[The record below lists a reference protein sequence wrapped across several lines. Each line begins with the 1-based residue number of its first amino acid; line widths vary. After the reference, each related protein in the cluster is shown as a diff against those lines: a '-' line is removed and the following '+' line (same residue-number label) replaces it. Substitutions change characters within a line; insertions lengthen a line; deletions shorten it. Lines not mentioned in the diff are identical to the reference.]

1 MALKEKIRAW
11 NEMRGIS
18 VGAYLPL
25 EKKHYIEIGE
35 DIIILKDF
43 DFEFHDGIKTKVK
56 GLAINSSSTRDNLA
70 TVKAVASLFGDRN
83 IRFEFDFA
91 NLILKIIINNYDE
104 EESEYVPLYNDG
116 FGSIKEGR
124 EKFEE
129 LLKNIRNAGIRICDY
144 LDAEDLRDI
153 FEE

>member
-11 NEMRGIS
+11 NEMKGIS

-43 DFEFHDGIKTKVK
+43 DFEFFDGGKTKVK
-56 GLAINSSSTRDNLA
+56 GLAINSSSTRDNLE
-70 TVKAVASLFGDRN
+70 TVKTVVSLFGDRN

-91 NLILKIIINNYDE
+91 NFLLKITMNYK
-104 EESEYVPLYNDG
+104 ESP
-116 FGSIKEGR
+116 
-124 EKFEE
+124 
-129 LLKNIRNAGIRICDY
+129 
-144 LDAEDLRDI
+144 
-153 FEE
+153 